1 MAVNQKIG
9 NIEDYCHRIRYLCR
23 NEFDSQV
30 FAKKLNEILKDLN
43 QIKQKAKLKFS
54 IYIITESD
62 DE

>member
-9 NIEDYCHRIRYLCR
+9 NIVDYCHKISFLCR
-23 NEFDSQV
+23 NEFDSQI
-30 FAKKLNEILKDLN
+30 FANQLIEILKDLN

-62 DE
+62 D